1 MNDIVKHLTDAHK
14 EYLEELTAFETKL
27 CGPLTENSGETLQKF
42 LDLIGKLE
50 HHFIDEERIVFP
62 ELDKLPR
69 KQPLSL
75 AHLEHDDL
83 KRIQQIATLNIERVV
98 KYQGEQAVVP
108 AANTACI
115 LIKFIKRH
123 FMLEEEVIF
132 PLIPGLRE
140 EQQKKILLALEKA
153 EQGARP

>member
-1 MNDIVKHLTDAHK
+1 MNEIVKHLTDAHK

-27 CGPLTENSGETLQKF
+27 CGPLTENPRETLQKF

-98 KYQGEQAVVP
+98 KYQGEQAIVP

-132 PLIPGLRE
+132 PLIPNLQE
-140 EQQKKILLALEKA
+140 EQQKKILLAVEKA

>member
-1 MNDIVKHLTDAHK
+1 MNEIVKHLTDAHV
-14 EYLEELTAFETKL
+14 EYLKELTVFEAKL
-27 CGPLTENSGETLQKF
+27 CGPLTQVSLETLQKF

-50 HHFIDEERIVFP
+50 HHFIDEEGIVFP

-98 KYQGEQAVVP
+98 KYGGAQAIIP

-132 PLIPGLRE
+132 PLIPSLRE
-140 EQQKKILLALEKA
+140 EQQEKILLALDKA
-153 EQGARP
+153 EKGARP